1 MECEIRFKLKDQSKN
16 IEGDVT
22 LFAFSLLPFPFSSA
36 SLRGHCPEQ
45 VHRVNSQLWA
55 SLTERPLAP
64 LAYSNFTIMMYSTT
78 RRFPQDILAKEFG

>member
-1 MECEIRFKLKDQSKN
+1 MECEIRFKLKEQSKN

-22 LFAFSLLPFPFSSA
+22 LFYIFTFTFSSA